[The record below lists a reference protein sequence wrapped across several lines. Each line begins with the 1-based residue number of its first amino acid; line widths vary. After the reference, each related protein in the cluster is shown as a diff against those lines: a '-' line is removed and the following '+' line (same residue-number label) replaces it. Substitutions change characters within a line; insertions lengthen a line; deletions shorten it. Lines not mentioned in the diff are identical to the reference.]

1 MQRFASASFV
11 CLLITRE
18 HDAKLALEYRE
29 SKELLSPKHICKN
42 KKKKIKIWSNQTIRE
57 NLKREKSKLKF
68 LPELFVFIKIFPIT
82 MPVTG
87 HDNESKQRKY
97 HSQSPQSQRPS
108 LQQILPL
115 PSPCNRRDTE
125 PRRRR
130 LVLHVSRRRIHSGL
144 ELWWLHSFFL
154 LHFWHLPV
162 RGNNNVG
169 TEKVCSVF
177 MFVDWDGILI
187 NGKKK

>member
-1 MQRFASASFV
+1 
-11 CLLITRE
+11 
-18 HDAKLALEYRE
+18 
-29 SKELLSPKHICKN
+29 
-42 KKKKIKIWSNQTIRE
+42 
-57 NLKREKSKLKF
+57 
-68 LPELFVFIKIFPIT
+68 

-130 LVLHVSRRRIHSGL
+130 LVLHVSRRRIPSGL

-177 MFVDWDGILI
+177 MFVDWDGILM
-187 NGKKK
+187 NGKKKKNCLDKDQKKLKKAKRKPCDFVSVSKFVTQRHDNSALSLRRHKLRN